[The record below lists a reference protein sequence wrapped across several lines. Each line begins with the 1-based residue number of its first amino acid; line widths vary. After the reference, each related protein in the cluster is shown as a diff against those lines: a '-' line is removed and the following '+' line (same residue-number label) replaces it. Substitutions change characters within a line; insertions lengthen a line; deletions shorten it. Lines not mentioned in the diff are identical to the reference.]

1 MNDAKSATLISHIDT
16 RKISR
21 DELAGIPAPEATA
34 THQPVPHINIV
45 ESIIESLSLRKLVV
59 VRDEYAVS
67 NDGMKMFGIME
78 IEETFLETNFI
89 ANEQNQTENKQ
100 FRFAIGMRNAND
112 KTMRLGLTAGYRV
125 IICDNM
131 AFSGDFEPVFYKH
144 TKRLELSQVIALAVD
159 RIQRNFVPME
169 RQIEVWRDLTITDD
183 DAKLIIYDAFR
194 SPYLRL
200 PLRFLNSV
208 HQHYFEPE
216 EKDFTERTL
225 WSLSNAFT
233 SMIKELPP
241 IKQFQVTGKLGS
253 FLNKQCDQFFGNYS
267 NGHNGNLQ
275 IQAKNGN
282 VIPISVGQNLQ
293 TESPVQIEGEIQNN
307 DEIEIELIEE
317 EINESEE
324 FEIEEAEQ
332 DEQPQAINSPKAKKF
347 RPQKAKVAVAA

>member
-21 DELAGIPAPEATA
+21 EELAGIPAPEATA

-45 ESIIESLSLRKLVV
+45 ESIIESLGLRKLSV

-78 IEETFLETNFI
+78 IEENFLENNFI
-89 ANEQNQTENKQ
+89 FDGQNETENKQ

-125 IICDNM
+125 VICDNM

-159 RIQRNFVPME
+159 RIQRNFVPMKK
-169 RQIEVWRDLTITDD
+169 QIDVWRELTITDD
-183 DAKLIIYDAFR
+183 DAKLIIYDAFK
-194 SPYLRL
+194 SAYLKL

-216 EKDFTERTL
+216 EKDFPERTL

-233 SMIKELPP
+233 AMVKELPP
-241 IKQFQVTGKLGS
+241 IKQFQVTAKLGS
-253 FLNKQCDQFFGNYS
+253 FLNKQCDQFFGNYG
-267 NGHNGNLQ
+267 NGNNGNLQ
-275 IQAKNGN
+275 LPAQNGN
-282 VIPISVGQNLQ
+282 VIPISVGQNIQ
-293 TESPVQIEGEIQNN
+293 TEQSVQIEDEIQIN
-307 DEIEIELIEE
+307 DETQIELVEGE
-317 EINESEE
+317 NTESED
-324 FEIEEAEQ
+324 FEIEEVE
-332 DEQPQAINSPKAKKF
+332 ETKLETPPKAKKS
-347 RPQKAKVAVAA
+347 RPSKAKVAVAA